1 MSLHVVQGDP
11 AFDPVAAAA
20 AGIPD
25 LDALLLRRIE
35 RTALDLAH
43 LAGAEIVQQLGRNV
57 TIRYKAVDPEKV
69 AAQAMKEQAATMGDR
84 PTQPINLFR
93 DPVSEVD
100 QNVERMIRARL
111 AEVFPTHDVLG
122 EEISDATG
130 RDSDFVW
137 AIDPVDGTTNFI
149 NGFPLFAASI
159 GVLHRGRPIAGA
171 VWCSA
176 SHALYAGVYHACL
189 GGDVCFDGE
198 ALRPRLNPGIRRRLA
213 GEPQAVPDV
222 DLPWE
227 VRKTGSAAIE
237 CAFVAAGMLR
247 VARFERPNIWDV
259 AGGLALIQAA
269 GGTVLTYAEG
279 AWGNFTAF
287 EAPLSAKGHAAQLRQ
302 WHRPVIIGDPEG
314 VALLRARH
322 EEPGRH

>member
-1 MSLHVVQGDP
+1 MSIHLVRGDP

-20 AGIPD
+20 AGIAD
-25 LDALLLRRIE
+25 LDADLLRHIE
-35 RTALDLAH
+35 RVASDLAR

-57 TIRYKAVDPEKV
+57 TIRYKAVDPLKIAER
-69 AAQAMKEQAATMGDR
+69 AAKEEGKATQA
-84 PTQPINLFR
+84 INLFR

-111 AEVFPTHDVLG
+111 AETFPTHDVLG

-222 DLPWE
+222 ELPWE

-237 CAFVAAGMLR
+237 CAFVAAGLLR

-259 AGGLALIQAA
+259 AGGLALVQAA
-269 GGTVLTYAEG
+269 GGDVLTFADRR
-279 AWGNFTAF
+279 WTPFTQF
-287 EAPLSAKGHAAQLRQ
+287 EAPPAVAGSAPQLRQ
-302 WHRPVIIGDPEG
+302 WRRPVIIGDAEG
-314 VALLRARH
+314 VALLGARH
-322 EEPGRH
+322 AVPPHH

>member
-1 MSLHVVQGDP
+1 MNMRLVHGDP
-11 AFDPVAAAA
+11 AVDPVAAAVV
-20 AGIPD
+20 GIPD
-25 LDALLLRRIE
+25 LDAKLLRRIE
-35 RTALDLAH
+35 HLAADLAH
-43 LAGAEIVQQLGRNV
+43 LAGAEIVQQLGRAV
-57 TIRYKAVDPEKV
+57 TIRYKAVDPV
-69 AAQAMKEQAATMGDR
+69 QVVEQAAKETAKTG
-84 PTQPINLFR
+84 QPINLFR

-111 AEVFPTHDVLG
+111 ADAFPGHDILG
-122 EEISDATG
+122 EEIKEAS
-130 RDSDFVW
+130 RRESDFLW

-213 GEPQAVPDV
+213 GEPQAVPDI

-237 CAFVAAGMLR
+237 CAFVAAGLLR

-259 AGGLALIQAA
+259 AGGFALVAAA
-269 GGTVLTYAEG
+269 GGEILTYG
-279 AWGNFTAF
+279 NRSWQNFTHF
-287 EAPLSAKGHAAQLRQ
+287 EPPIAPEGRVPELRQ
-302 WHRPVIIGDPEG
+302 WRRPVIIGDAQG
-314 VALLRARH
+314 TALLGAQYPR
-322 EEPGRH
+322 

>member
-1 MSLHVVQGDP
+1 MNMHLVRGDP

-20 AGIPD
+20 VGIPD
-25 LDALLLRRIE
+25 LDAALLRRIE
-35 RTALDLAH
+35 HTALDLAH

-57 TIRYKAVDPEKV
+57 TIRYKAVDPAKV
-69 AAQAMKEQAATMGDR
+69 VAQATKEQTASAAHN

-111 AEVFPTHDVLG
+111 AVAFPAHDVLG
-122 EEISDATG
+122 EEISDAPG
-130 RDSDFVW
+130 GDSDFVW

-237 CAFVAAGMLR
+237 CAFVAAGLLR

-259 AGGLALIQAA
+259 AGGLALVQAA
-269 GGTVLTYAEG
+269 GGAVLTYAERNW
-279 AWGNFTAF
+279 ANFTAF
-287 EAPLSAKGHAAQLRQ
+287 EAPAAAQGRAPHLRQ
-302 WHRPVIIGDPEG
+302 WHRPMIIGDPEG
-314 VALLRARH
+314 VALLGARYGAPVH
-322 EEPGRH
+322 N

>member
-1 MSLHVVQGDP
+1 MKFHVVRGDS
-11 AFDPVAAAA
+11 AVDPVAAAVS
-20 AGIPD
+20 GIPD
-25 LDALLLRRIE
+25 LDATQLRRIE
-35 RTALDLAH
+35 QVAADLAH

-57 TIRYKAVDPEKV
+57 TIRYKAVDPAKV
-69 AAQAMKEQAATMGDR
+69 AEKAAEETAAKRAAQDPR
-84 PTQPINLFR
+84 PINLFR

-111 AEVFPTHDVLG
+111 AEEFPTHDILG
-122 EEISDATG
+122 EEISEATG
-130 RDSDFVW
+130 RESDFLW

-176 SHALYAGVYHACL
+176 SHVLYAGVYHACL

-198 ALRPRLNPGIRRRLA
+198 AMRPRINPGIRRRLA
-213 GEPQAVPDV
+213 GEPQAIPDV

-237 CAFVAAGMLR
+237 CAFVAAGLMR

-259 AGGLALIQAA
+259 AGGLALVQAA
-269 GGTVLTYAEG
+269 GGAVLTYANRRWDE
-279 AWGNFTAF
+279 FTHF
-287 EAPLSAKGHAAQLRQ
+287 EVPPALEGHAPQLRQ
-302 WHRPVIIGDPEG
+302 WHRPVIIGDSEG
-314 VALLRARH
+314 VALLGARH
-322 EEPGRH
+322 AAPH

>member
-1 MSLHVVQGDP
+1 MSMHVVRGDKRV
-11 AFDPVAAAA
+11 DPVAAAV
-20 AGIPD
+20 AGMPD
-25 LDALLLRRIE
+25 LDAALLRRIE
-35 RTALDLAH
+35 QVAADLAH

-57 TIRYKAVDPEKV
+57 TIRYKSVDPAKV
-69 AAQAMKEQAATMGDR
+69 VEQAAKEAAKKQ
-84 PTQPINLFR
+84 QPVNLFR

-111 AEVFPTHDVLG
+111 AEEFPAHDVLG
-122 EEISDATG
+122 EEISEATG
-130 RDSDFVW
+130 RDSDFLW

-159 GVLHRGRPIAGA
+159 GVLYRGRPIAGA

-176 SHALYAGVYHACL
+176 SHVLYAGVYHACL

-198 ALRPRLNPGIRRRLA
+198 AMRPRLNPGIRRRLA
-213 GEPQAVPDV
+213 GEPQAISDV

-237 CAFVAAGMLR
+237 CAFVAAGLMR

-259 AGGLALIQAA
+259 AGGLALVQAA
-269 GGTVLTYAEG
+269 GGEVLTYADRAWQPFSQFDAPPAAEG
-279 AWGNFTAF
+279 Q
-287 EAPLSAKGHAAQLRQ
+287 APQLRQ
-302 WHRPVIIGDPEG
+302 WHRPVIIGDAEA
-314 VALLRARH
+314 VALLGARH
-322 EEPGRH
+322 SA

>member
-1 MSLHVVQGDP
+1 MSIHLVRGDP

-20 AGIPD
+20 AGIAD
-25 LDALLLRRIE
+25 LDADLLRRIE
-35 RTALDLAH
+35 KVASDLAR

-57 TIRYKAVDPEKV
+57 TIRYKAVDPLKVAERAAQDAEKV
-69 AAQAMKEQAATMGDR
+69 AGKATQA
-84 PTQPINLFR
+84 INLFR

-111 AEVFPTHDVLG
+111 AETFPTHDVLG

-130 RDSDFVW
+130 RESDFIW

-171 VWCSA
+171 VWCSV

-213 GEPQAVPDV
+213 GEPHAVPDV

-237 CAFVAAGMLR
+237 CAFVAAGLLR

-259 AGGLALIQAA
+259 AGGLALVQAA
-269 GGTVLTYAEG
+269 GGDVLTFADRR
-279 AWGNFTAF
+279 WSPFTHF
-287 EAPLSAKGHAAQLRQ
+287 EAPPAVEGHAPQLRQ
-302 WHRPVIIGDPEG
+302 WHRPVIIGDAEG
-314 VALLRARH
+314 VALLGARH
-322 EEPGRH
+322 AVPPPH